1 MYMANKSENQQ
12 YAAESDKDPMTS
24 FPYLV
29 QRLRHETYD
38 TYTLE
43 LKPAKDL
50 EIGRFQAG
58 QFNMLYMFGLGEVP
72 ISISGDPGNS
82 EKLIHTIRAVG
93 PVTKAM
99 RKLRRGN
106 MIGVRGPYGTSWPV
120 EAGAGKDVVIITGGI
135 GLAPLRP
142 SIYHI
147 LSHREEYGK
156 VSLLYGARTP
166 EDILYMRDLEKWRAR
181 LDFDVFIT
189 VDRAIGDW
197 RGNVGVVTT
206 LIPKAQFEPQNTI
219 AMVCG
224 PEIMMRFSILE
235 LQKRGIESE
244 NIHISMERNMKCGI
258 GVCGHCQL
266 GGVFVCKDGP
276 VFRYNELKDVFAKRE
291 L

>member
-1 MYMANKSENQQ
+1 MVNKSEHQEN
-12 YAAESDKDPMTS
+12 AASNDMDPMTS

-29 QRLRHETYD
+29 QKLRHETYD

-50 EIGRFQAG
+50 DIGQFQAG

-72 ISISGDPGNS
+72 ISISGDPGNA

-120 EAGAGKDVVIITGGI
+120 EAGIGKDIIIITGGI

-147 LSHREEYGK
+147 LSHRRQYGN

-189 VDRAIGDW
+189 VDRAIGEW

-206 LIPKAQFEPQNTI
+206 LIPKAQFEPQNSW
-219 AMVCG
+219 
-224 PEIMMRFSILE
+224 PW
-235 LQKRGIESE
+235 
-244 NIHISMERNMKCGI
+244 
-258 GVCGHCQL
+258 
-266 GGVFVCKDGP
+266 
-276 VFRYNELKDVFAKRE
+276 FAVRR